1 MSTFCAVNDE
11 ALIAL
16 IGQARRRIVYIA
28 PGLYLPV
35 AKALSKRFGEIGK
48 LEVTLILD
56 ADEDVCRIGFGEI
69 AALQEV
75 HEKTKDNA
83 FFVRYQP
90 ALRIGVLLADDRTL
104 VWSPTP
110 RSVEDAPETANS
122 SASASASAVDMAPNG
137 LFLGTNP
144 GEQIAQAVCAE
155 GTDTH
160 QGDAEIGTRAVSPER
175 VAEVVKALADNPPIP
190 VDLAR
195 VTRVFSTKLQ
205 FVELKVKGAKL
216 ARRQIRISSDLL
228 NADAS
233 EQLRS
238 LLDAKLR
245 AFADFKDR
253 EIEVP
258 MFVRGKPV
266 FDENRKPL
274 LEPVSEATLNRERHA
289 IESDFLYD
297 IPGFG
302 RLMERTRRAEFET
315 RIEAFKTRVMAHSE
329 GMRKCIAQEA
339 EVIISDTV
347 DLIGERIARAGAS
360 HGSPIIDR
368 NKLAAELNKTLSRVE
383 DEAPTVNYVF
393 KEVTYEQTQDED
405 FRKKLDKALPATVK
419 RRLGNWYERFSAA
432 KQVQEAGAG
441 GGHER

>member
-1 MSTFCAVNDE
+1 MTTFCAVNDD

-16 IGQARRRIVYIA
+16 ISQALRRIVYIA

-35 AKALSKRFGEIGK
+35 ATALSKRFDEIGK

-75 HEKTKDNA
+75 HNRSKENA

-90 ALRIGVLLADDRTL
+90 ALRIGILLADDRTL

-110 RSVEDAPETANS
+110 RSVEAAPEATDP
-122 SASASASAVDMAPNG
+122 SASALDKAPNG
-137 LFLGTNP
+137 LFLGANP

-160 QGDAEIGTRAVSPER
+160 QGDAEIGTRAVSRER

-238 LLDAKLR
+238 LLDARLR

-253 EIEVP
+253 EFDVP
-258 MFVRGKPV
+258 MFVRGEQAFDRNGKPM
-266 FDENRKPL
+266 
-274 LEPVSEATLNRERHA
+274 LEPVSEATLSRERHA

-297 IPGFG
+297 VPGFG
-302 RLMERTRRAEFET
+302 RLMERARRAEFEARVSAYQT
-315 RIEAFKTRVMAHSE
+315 RLMAHSE
-329 GMRKCIAQEA
+329 GMRERIAQEA
-339 EVIISDTV
+339 EAIIRDTV

-368 NKLAAELNKTLSRVE
+368 NKLAAELYKTLSRVE

-393 KEVTYEQTQDED
+393 KGVTYEQTQDED
-405 FRKKLDKALPATVK
+405 FREKLDRALPAPVK
-419 RRLGNWYERFSAA
+419 RRLGAWYEKFSAA
-432 KQVQEAGAG
+432 KQLEDAKDEIQP
-441 GGHER
+441 

>member
-1 MSTFCAVNDE
+1 MSTFCAVNDD

-16 IGQARRRIVYIA
+16 IRQAGRRIVYIG

-35 AKALSKRFGEIGK
+35 AKALSDRFDEIGK

-75 HEKTKDNA
+75 HRQTQRA
-83 FFVRYQP
+83 GFYVRYQP

-110 RSVEDAPETANS
+110 RSVEDAPETANP
-122 SASASASAVDMAPNG
+122 SASAVDKAPNG
-137 LFLGTNP
+137 LFLGANP

-160 QGDAEIGTRAVSPER
+160 QRDAEIGTRAVSPER
-175 VAEVVKALADNPPIP
+175 VAEVAKALADNPPIP

-258 MFVRGKPV
+258 MFVRGEPA
-266 FDENRKPL
+266 FDKSSNPL
-274 LEPVSEATLNRERHA
+274 LEPVSEATLSRERHA

-302 RLMERTRRAEFET
+302 RLMERTRRAEFEARVEAYET
-315 RIEAFKTRVMAHSE
+315 RLMAHSE
-329 GMRKCIAQEA
+329 GMRKTIAREA
-339 EVIISDTV
+339 EEIIRDTV
-347 DLIGERIARAGAS
+347 NLIGERIARATAS
-360 HGSPIIDR
+360 PGHTVIDR
-368 NKLAAELNKTLSRVE
+368 GKLADELHKTLSRVE

-405 FRKKLDKALPATVK
+405 FRKKLDRALPATVK
-419 RRLGNWYERFSAA
+419 RRLGNWYEKFSAA
-432 KQVQEAGAG
+432 KQVQEANN
-441 GGHER
+441 EIQP

>member
-1 MSTFCAVNDE
+1 MNTFCAVSDD
-11 ALIAL
+11 ALIEL
-16 IGQARRRIVYIA
+16 IRQAQRRIVYIA

-35 AKALSKRFGEIGK
+35 VKALSERFAEIGK
-48 LEVTLILD
+48 FEVTLILD

-75 HEKTKDNA
+75 HRQTQQA
-83 FFVRYQP
+83 GFYVRYQP

-110 RSVEDAPETANS
+110 RSVEAAPQADDPLSLN
-122 SASASASAVDMAPNG
+122 ADKAPNG
-137 LFLGTNP
+137 LYLGANP

-155 GTDTH
+155 GTDTD
-160 QGDAEIGTRAVSPER
+160 QRRAEIGTRALSPEQ

-258 MFVRGKPV
+258 MFVRGEQAFAK
-266 FDENRKPL
+266 DGEPL

-302 RLMERTRRAEFET
+302 RLMERTRRAEFKARVEAYET
-315 RIEAFKTRVMAHSE
+315 RLMAHSE
-329 GMRKCIAQEA
+329 GMRKTIAREA
-339 EVIISDTV
+339 EEIICGTV
-347 DLIGERIARAGAS
+347 NLIGERIARATAS
-360 HGSPIIDR
+360 HGTPVIDR
-368 NKLAAELNKTLSRVE
+368 DKLTSELHKTLSRVE
-383 DEAPTVNYVF
+383 DEAPSVNYVF

-405 FRKKLDKALPATVK
+405 FLKKLDKALPAPVK
-419 RRLGNWYERFSAA
+419 RRLGNWYEKFSAA
-432 KQVQEAGAG
+432 KQVQKTEKK
-441 GGHER
+441 GHP